1 MFLNRAEQNKNT
13 LQNGSKVT
21 LLRLCICWLFSFIM
35 LHHPCSSVCPK
46 AGVKLHCFYFTFL
59 HCVFSNVSSNC
70 LSEKMYSHIG
80 CIYLTFLLC
89 EFSNVPAKNLDQSM
103 QSHIGYICLTFL
115 HCAFSNVSSNCLAEK
130 M

>member
-59 HCVFSNVSSNC
+59 HCVFSNVSSKC
-70 LSEKMYSHIG
+70 LPESMHIHTG
-80 CIYLTFLLC
+80 CIYLTFPHC
-89 EFSNVPAKNLDQSM
+89 EFSNVSSKRLYKRIQI
-103 QSHIGYICLTFL
+103 HIGCICLIFP
-115 HCAFSNVSSNCLAEK
+115 HCVLSTWEPSLDCLR
-130 M
+130 